1 MTLRFGFL
9 LPVAFALPSF
19 AADDSVTPPVATPT
33 PVTELTRRSLESVV
47 VVYQHGRDTDTQ
59 ATGTGFVVSPDGLIA
74 TNAHVINFRSE
85 IEVELR
91 DGTTYPVT
99 AVHASD
105 HRLDLALIKITP
117 KAPLPA
123 LKLGDSD
130 SLVQGQP
137 VVALGNPRGL
147 KFSVVEGIVSGFRE
161 DVGDNPFRYIQL
173 AIPVEEGNSGG
184 PVLNLQ
190 GEVQGIVTLKSM
202 VTRNLGFAM
211 PVNALK
217 LLLEKPNPIPIASW
231 ATIGRLDPQR
241 WTPVMGSDWSQRAGR
256 ILVTGA
262 GSGFGG
268 RSLCLQTKVRA
279 EPSYEVEVEVKLD
292 DESGAAGLVFA
303 ADGGDAHYGFYPSG
317 GRIRLTRFEGPDVQS
332 WTILGQYD
340 APTYRPGE
348 WNRLRVRVEP
358 ERIVGFVNGEEI
370 AAVDDSVLRGGL
382 PGLCKFRQTSAE
394 FRRFRVATKL
404 DGEETS
410 AAKAAELT
418 RKIEAYLKAP
428 SADTSGIMEELLATP
443 KSVPPSLEAVRVEMN
458 RRMDRLKT
466 LTESAVAQIVGT
478 EVAASLNETGKGG
491 NLFRAGL
498 LVARVDNPDLEP
510 EVYEDLL
517 DSMAAQ
523 VRKKLSATP
532 TEDEIVKATLHFMFE
547 ESGFHA
553 SRLDSYYH
561 KSNSFLN
568 EVLDDREGIPITL
581 CIVFIELSRRC
592 GAKTVHGVGLPG
604 HFIAGFTTDKGALQL
619 VDVYESGAF
628 VTEEAAARI
637 VFEFTER
644 EMTPDD
650 LKPMNHPAIISRLL
664 RNLIEQEKQRGAP
677 KKAIPYLEVALK
689 VNPDDAS
696 ARFDRALL
704 RYQEGDIEGT
714 KSDLRWLLQA
724 DAPGLNQDRLRS
736 FYESL

>member
-1 MTLRFGFL
+1 MALRFGILLLGAL
-9 LPVAFALPSF
+9 LPPCF
-19 AADDSVTPPVATPT
+19 AAEESKDPPAVAPT
-33 PVTELTRRSLESVV
+33 PVTELTKRSLDSVV
-47 VVYQHGRDTDTQ
+47 VVCQQGRGTDIQ

-91 DGTTYPVT
+91 DGTKYPVT
-99 AVHASD
+99 EVHASD
-105 HRLDLALIKITP
+105 HRLDLALIKIKP
-117 KAPLPA
+117 EKPLPA
-123 LKLGDSD
+123 LKLGNSD

-161 DVGDNPFRYIQL
+161 DVGDNPFRYLQL

-241 WTPVMGSDWSQRAGR
+241 WIPVMGADWSQRAGR
-256 ILVTGA
+256 ILVSGT

-268 RSLCLQTKVRA
+268 RALCLQTK
-279 EPSYEVEVEVKLD
+279 EPSETAYELAVEVKLD

-303 ADGGDAHYGFYPSG
+303 ADGADAHYGFYPSG

-340 APTYRPGE
+340 APSYRPGD
-348 WNRLRVRVEP
+348 WNQIRVRIE
-358 ERIVGFVNGEEI
+358 EDRLIGFVNGEEI
-370 AAVDDSVLRGGL
+370 ASVEDSVLRGGRV
-382 PGLCKFRQTSAE
+382 GLCKFRQTSAE
-394 FRRFRVATKL
+394 FRRFRVGKDL
-404 DGEETS
+404 DGSEGS
-410 AAKAAELT
+410 ARQSEALAG
-418 RKIEAYLKAP
+418 KIEEYLRSPSPDRAAILETLLSAP
-428 SADTSGIMEELLATP
+428 KE
-443 KSVPPSLEAVRVEMN
+443 VPASLETVRLEMN
-458 RRMDRLKT
+458 RRLDRLKT

-478 EVAASLNETGKGG
+478 EVATALGASDAGG

-498 LVARVDNPDLEP
+498 LVARLDNPDIETQI
-510 EVYEDLL
+510 YEDLM
-517 DSMAAQ
+517 DSMAA
-523 VRKKLSATP
+523 RIRAKLPAKP
-532 TEDEIVKATLHFMFE
+532 TEEDIVKATLRFMFE

-581 CIVFIELSRRC
+581 CIVFIELGKRC
-592 GAKTVHGVGLPG
+592 GAKSVHGVGLPG
-604 HFIAGFTTDKGALQL
+604 HFVAGFTKAGGERQL

-628 VTEEAAARI
+628 LDGEAAARI

-644 EMTPDD
+644 EMTPED
-650 LKPMNHPAIISRLL
+650 LKPMDHRAIIGRLL
-664 RNLIEQEKQRGAP
+664 RNLIEQEKQRGTP
-677 KKAIPYLEVALK
+677 LKAVPYLEVALK
-689 VNPDDAS
+689 VNPDDAA

-704 RYQEGDIEGT
+704 RYQEGDVEGT

-724 DAPGLNQDRLRS
+724 DAPGINQDRLRQ
-736 FYESL
+736 FYDSL